1 MDEARRAMA
10 TWLGALSRGGV
21 LRDGRE
27 EAGIAVAAFVVGE
40 DRLSEL
46 RQWLASQPPDVVARE
61 QRAAIEVCI
70 WMAHADRDVVHEEA
84 ALLRAIV
91 LASELDEKLREE
103 LYLEVGEPPPLGEVH
118 TRLTHPVLRE
128 LMLGLSW
135 ELACADG
142 RVDPVEREL
151 HDGLA
156 KRLDVSPERA
166 AEIRQHIE
174 AEVLSG
180 EST

>member
-1 MDEARRAMA
+1 MA

-21 LRDGRE
+21 LRDDRE
-27 EAGIAVAAFVVGE
+27 EAGVAVAAFVVGE
-40 DRLSEL
+40 EEL
-46 RQWLASQPPDVVARE
+46 GALRDWLGVQPADVIARE

-70 WMAHADRDVVHEEA
+70 WMAHADRDVAHEEA
-84 ALLRAIV
+84 ELLRAIV
-91 LASELDEKLREE
+91 LASELDESVREE

-128 LMLGLSW
+128 LMLALSW

-142 RVDPVEREL
+142 RIDPVEREL

-156 KRLDVSPERA
+156 KRLEVSHDRA
-166 AEIRQHIE
+166 AEIRAQIE
-174 AEVLSG
+174 AEVLPGEASG
-180 EST
+180 